1 MTFCFLILESNGVEL
16 YTCAFHIVLTKTK
29 KMTPLLSESNESEIF
44 DLEPVWPYSTEG
56 NGRRYCKLYIF
67 LKLIDSR
74 LRPYMFQNNLSHFN
88 FHPCT
93 NFTPLFQGHVG
104 ETHFGRQNIRI
115 QHIYIDKDKVVA
127 SFYANLLLD

>member
-1 MTFCFLILESNGVEL
+1 
-16 YTCAFHIVLTKTK
+16 
-29 KMTPLLSESNESEIF
+29 MTPFLSESNESEIF

-127 SFYANLLLD
+127 SFYVNLLLDWKLKAFFFQTWNLIAIIGTQKARNLSDRV